1 MSWFNCKVSYEKLVA
16 ESGKMR
22 KVSEAYL
29 VFAEDFTEVE
39 TLMAKFLKGRGTFV
53 VDSVSKIRLY
63 GLLYINDGNER
74 YYKCKI
80 GVITLDEKAGVEKRK
95 YVQVIVQANDIDT
108 ALRWAHENWK
118 RDFNDYE
125 IASIVETDLVDIV
138 SKEVQD

>member
-1 MSWFNCKVSYEKLVA
+1 MSWFNCKVTYEKLVE

-39 TLMAKFLKGRGTFV
+39 TLMAKFLKGRGSYV

-63 GLLYINDGNER
+63 GLLISDRNER

-80 GVITLDEKAGVEKRK
+80 GVITLDEKAGVKKRK
-95 YVQVIVQANDIDT
+95 YVQVIVQANDIDS

-118 RDFNDYE
+118 RDFDDYE

-138 SKEVQD
+138 SEEEQD

>member
-1 MSWFNCKVSYEKLVA
+1 MSWFNCKVTYEKLVV

-39 TLMAKFLKGRGTFV
+39 TLMAKFLKGRGSYV

-63 GLLYINDGNER
+63 GLLISDRNER

-95 YVQVIVQANDIDT
+95 YVQVIVQANDIDS

-118 RDFNDYE
+118 RDFDDYE

-138 SKEVQD
+138 SKEEQD

>member
-1 MSWFNCKVSYEKLVA
+1 MSWFNCKISYDKLVV

-22 KVSEAYL
+22 KVSEVYL
-29 VFAEDFTEVE
+29 VNAEDFTEVE
-39 TLMAKFLKGRGTFV
+39 TLMAKFLKGRDPYV

-63 GLLYINDGNER
+63 GLCISDRCER

-95 YVQVIVQANDIDT
+95 YVQVIVQANDIDS

-118 RDFNDYE
+118 RQFNDYE

-138 SKEVQD
+138 E